1 MDKVGN
7 LFSAILNA
15 QERRKTLVHVAFT
28 KLNQNILSALQTEG
42 YIESFRADPEST
54 SKYLIVTIS
63 NTKVFQIQRVS
74 RPGKRVYV
82 KLNEMGKTKRG
93 LGILLISTSKGI
105 MSDREA
111 QFANLGGEALCHIF

>member
-15 QERRKTLVHVAFT
+15 QERRKTSVNLNFS

-42 YIESFRADPEST
+42 YIESFSISNT
-54 SKYLIVTIS
+54 SKYLIATLS
-63 NTKVFQIQRVS
+63 NNKVFRIQRVS

-105 MSDREA
+105 MSDRDA
-111 QFANLGGEALCHIF
+111 QFFHLGGEALCHIF